1 MENNMILTR
10 ITLWINRVIFA
21 LLVLLIP
28 TLPFLIRWFFDYR
41 MLTAREMTV
50 VLVAFYLC
58 AVAVGLALWSMDQLL
73 RNILKGIVFVWE
85 NVQLVRKIQ
94 WCCAIVSL
102 LCIPASVAYLPLIFL
117 VVIMGF
123 LALVVCVVAQVMKAA
138 VAIREEND
146 LTI

>member
-1 MENNMILTR
+1 MENNMTLTR
-10 ITLWINRVIFA
+10 ITLWINRVIMA
-21 LLVLLIP
+21 IVAALIP
-28 TLPFLIRWFFDYR
+28 TLPLLIRWFFDYR
-41 MLTAREMTV
+41 MLTALEMTV

-58 AVAVGLALWSMDQLL
+58 AVAVGIALWSMDKLL
-73 RNILKGIVFVWE
+73 RNILKGIVFVWD

-94 WCCAIVSL
+94 WCCAAVSL
-102 LCIPASVAYLPLIFL
+102 LCIPATIAYLPLIFL

>member
-10 ITLWINRVIFA
+10 ITLWINRGIFA

-28 TLPFLIRWFFDYR
+28 TLPLLIRWFFDYR
-41 MLTAREMTV
+41 MLTGREMAV

-58 AVAVGLALWSMDQLL
+58 AVAVGIALWSMDQLL

-85 NVQLVRKIQ
+85 NVQKVRIIQ